1 MRRIIMGTWGI
12 KPFENDTAL
21 DFLAEFE
28 ENKTFSFLRRAVEVV
43 ITDDYLESGLVIEA
57 IAALEIIAAIKG
69 NATDDFPDMETLTL
83 DELEEKYSSK
93 ISNYLMDLC
102 EDAIGIITRSE
113 DNEMVDLLEEA
124 DALEE
129 WIEVIEDLNERLF

>member
-1 MRRIIMGTWGI
+1 MGAWGI
-12 KPFENDTAL
+12 KPFENDTAI

-43 ITDDYLESGLVIEA
+43 ITDDYLESSVVIEA

-69 NATDDFPDMETLTL
+69 NATDDFPEMDSMNLEQ
-83 DELEEKYSSK
+83 LEEKYGSK

-113 DNEMVDLLEEA
+113 DNEMVELLEEA
-124 DALEE
+124 DVLEE
-129 WIEVIEDLNERLF
+129 WIEVIDDLNERLF